1 VYEQSK
7 IFIQNVKKFSIQQK
21 FFAFFSVVF
30 DRTLEKDI
38 VSDTSGHL
46 KKLLIALVHVQRPES
61 NEINE
66 EQVKKDAK
74 SLYEA
79 GEKRWGTDE
88 SKFIQI
94 LCNRRL
100 II

>member
-1 VYEQSK
+1 L
-7 IFIQNVKKFSIQQK
+7 
-21 FFAFFSVVF
+21 VVF
-30 DRTLEKDI
+30 NETLERDI
-38 VSDTSGHL
+38 LSDTSGHL
-46 KKLLIALVHVQRPES
+46 KKILVVLLHNQRPES

-66 EQVKKDAK
+66 NQVEKDAK

-79 GEKRWGTDE
+79 GEKRWATDE

-100 II
+100 NIRLF

>member
-1 VYEQSK
+1 M
-7 IFIQNVKKFSIQQK
+7 
-21 FFAFFSVVF
+21 VVF
-30 DRTLEKDI
+30 NEILERDI
-38 VSDTSGHL
+38 LSDTSGHL
-46 KKLLIALVHVQRPES
+46 KKILVALLHNQRPES

-66 EQVKKDAK
+66 NQVEKDAK

-79 GEKRWGTDE
+79 GEKRWATDE

-100 II
+100 NIRLFLLFYYFLFH